1 MYMEILWMLSNVY
14 QNLKLEALYPERVSH
29 KFLLGVS
36 PGDPEMRLLTGKSH
50 FLRKAPY
57 CKLD

>member
-1 MYMEILWMLSNVY
+1 MLSNVY